1 VENPALNP
9 FLRAISKYFLAE
21 DLKLPNIASWWCGQ
35 QHALQ
40 YVLENLSSLVV
51 KRLYRESSVRT
62 SVDATMLDN
71 KQLQELKEQI
81 RTQPHLYV
89 GQEKVDYNLS
99 PAWVKGKITPCSAL
113 FRSFAVSNSD
123 TYTVM
128 KGGLTRTSLDK
139 SNMFISNQAGS
150 FSKDTWVLSDDKSSN
165 LKISTEHDFLYGHG
179 DNYKSTVLSSRTAEN
194 LFWVGRY
201 AERVLGNARF
211 IRTIMQYVEEANNA
225 FIDDDQK
232 LKESLLSALTT
243 YTHTYPGFL
252 EKDEEKIRHP
262 WKELERILFDANRAG
277 SLGFNIHCFTRSI
290 YAVTGHW
297 STDTWRVLHEMEEAW
312 EEASASVHTGH
323 YKMLGVVDTIITL
336 MMAFISLNR
345 ESISRDQGWSMLDA
359 GRKIEQS
366 LSLISMMRSALLKK
380 QEEAIEYI
388 LQEVI
393 LNSNECM
400 MNYRFKY
407 RAPLKL
413 SLLLELML
421 LDPNNPRSLI
431 YQVEKLKNYLSNL
444 PGIHSGHSLAQHEKL
459 SLEAFTK
466 IKLTDKDYLPVLN
479 DQTQR
484 YQHLESF
491 LTEMNNLLHEVY
503 NAVSTTY
510 FKHAQ
515 AQQQLFR

>member
-1 VENPALNP
+1 
-9 FLRAISKYFLAE
+9 
-21 DLKLPNIASWWCGQ
+21 
-35 QHALQ
+35 
-40 YVLENLSSLVV
+40 
-51 KRLYRESSVRT
+51 
-62 SVDATMLDN
+62 M
-71 KQLQELKEQI
+71 
-81 RTQPHLYV
+81 
-89 GQEKVDYNLS
+89 
-99 PAWVKGKITPCSAL
+99 
-113 FRSFAVSNSD
+113 
-123 TYTVM
+123 
-128 KGGLTRTSLDK
+128 
-139 SNMFISNQAGS
+139 
-150 FSKDTWVLSDDKSSN
+150 LSDDKSSN

-366 LSLISMMRSALLKK
+366 LSLISMMRSALLRK

-444 PGIHSGHSLAQHEKL
+444 PGIHPGHSLAQHEKL

-466 IKLTDKDYLPVLN
+466 IKLADKDYLPVLN